1 MPKKGLKN
9 QHSREKREA
18 VFFEAIAEMGNDGV
32 LVCNGKDQIVFAN
45 QVAAEITGYSRNEL
59 VGKGL
64 VALLGGENRA
74 LLEDIQANRSRYGR
88 KFCAEMQ
95 IVTARGKVKEAEVCI
110 APAKSNGKMKTY
122 VYLRDI
128 TERKRFER
136 QIKESE
142 ERYRNLFERVQ
153 HGIFISTKGGRFLD
167 CNPALLEMLGYRS
180 KDEFLKIDITRD
192 LYVNPQDR
200 RTFQRLVERNGF
212 AKDFEVEFK
221 RRDGHKIT
229 ILLTAHPIRNEEGE
243 IIGYQ
248 GLNIDITE
256 RKVMERRV
264 QEAVKRFQKISEMGE
279 EGIMVI
285 DEGNRIIFAN
295 SMATELTGYSNEGL
309 LRMKLTALLNARDR
323 QFLAE
328 MHDQVGLDES
338 RRVCT
343 EMDIRTADG
352 GTKEAEVCIT
362 IARTDAGGMNTYV
375 YLRDITERK
384 RFERD
389 LRASEEKYRTLFE
402 RVRHGLF
409 ISTKEGRFL
418 DCNQALLDMLGYEDK
433 GEFLRIDIARDLY
446 VNPKDRR
453 RFQKLIE
460 KEGFVK
466 DFEVDFK
473 RKNGETITI
482 LLTAHVLR
490 GPDGEVIGYEGL
502 NIDIAERK
510 RMEREL
516 REAND
521 FLTNLI
527 EGSVDGIIATDMR
540 GNILLFNTGAERI
553 LAYQSEEVIGKMNIR
568 ELYPPG
574 VAQEVM
580 QNMRSPDDGEAG
592 KLSSFRVVL
601 RNRSGEWI
609 DCDLSA
615 SLIYDDEGNE
625 ICSVGIF
632 KDLRERL
639 KMEERLQETQQQLL
653 QSEKLAAMGRLT
665 SQIAHELNNPI
676 YGIMN
681 TLELLKTEVPPESKR
696 RKILEMSLSETER
709 LSEILRN
716 MLSFSKPEEE
726 VRRPIDVNELL
737 QGIALFM
744 DKQMSE
750 ANIDI
755 ETRFEPEIPRV
766 MGSTGQ
772 LRQVLLN
779 IIRNAKEAM
788 PQGGILSL
796 ETMRE
801 NRGVVIHIKDTGIG
815 IPEEIRDRIF
825 EAFFTTKHEVKGVGL
840 GLSVCYGIIKDHGG
854 EIHVKSEEGRGSTFS
869 IILPTA

>member
-1 MPKKGLKN
+1 MVTRAKKRIQGDAEWF
-9 QHSREKREA
+9 R
-18 VFFEAIAEMGNDGV
+18 AIAEMGNDGIFV
-32 LVCNGKDQIVFAN
+32 LDQSDRIEFAN
-45 QVAAEITGYSRNEL
+45 TMASVITDMPVNRL
-59 VGKGL
+59 VGRDFKR
-64 VALLGGENRA
+64 LLTREGVRFLKDLFSKSE
-74 LLEDIQANRSRYGR
+74 RSGA
-88 KFCAEMQ
+88 KVCTETELISGAHQ
-95 IVTARGKVKEAEVCI
+95 VKEVEVCV
-110 APAKSNGKMKTY
+110 ATAKATEGEIKTY
-122 VYLRDI
+122 AYVRDI

-136 QIKESE
+136 ELRDSE
-142 ERYRNLFERVQ
+142 RRYRGLFEHVQ
-153 HGIFISTKGGRFLD
+153 HGIFISTRKGRFLN
-167 CNPALLEMLGYRS
+167 CNSALLDMLGYED
-180 KDEFLKIDITRD
+180 KGEFLKIDIARD
-192 LYVNPQDR
+192 LYVRAGDR
-200 RTFQRLVERNGF
+200 RRFQDIVERNGF
-212 AKDFEVEFK
+212 VKDYEVDFK
-221 RRDGHKIT
+221 TRDGRT
-229 ILLTAHPIRNEEGE
+229 ISVLLTAHAIRDAQGQP
-243 IIGYQ
+243 IGYE
-248 GLNIDITE
+248 GLIIDVTD
-256 RKVMERRV
+256 RKRMEAKIR
-264 QEAVKRFQKISEMGE
+264 EATRRFQKISEMGND
-279 EGIMVI
+279 GIIVI

-295 SMATELTGYSNEGL
+295 TMATELTGYLSEEL
-309 LRMKLTALLNARDR
+309 LGTRFTDLLNARDR
-323 QFLAE
+323 KFLAE

-338 RRVCT
+338 KRVCT
-343 EMDIRTADG
+343 EMDILTADG
-352 GTKEAEVCIT
+352 SAKEAEVCIT
-362 IARTDAGGMNTYV
+362 IARPEVGGMNSYV

-389 LRASEEKYRTLFE
+389 LKASEEKYRTLFE

-409 ISTKEGRFL
+409 ISTKAGRFL
-418 DCNQALLDMLGYEDK
+418 ECNQALMDMVGYDDRE
-433 GEFLRIDIARDLY
+433 EFLGIDIARDLY
-446 VNPKDRR
+446 VNPMDRR

-490 GPDGEVIGYEGL
+490 GPDGEVRGYEGL
-502 NIDIAERK
+502 NIDISERK

-580 QNMRSPDDGEAG
+580 QKMRSPDDGEAG

-625 ICSVGIF
+625 IFSVGIF

-681 TLELLKTEVPPESKR
+681 TLELLKTEIPPESKR

-716 MLSFSKPEEE
+716 MLSFSKPEEA

-737 QGIALFM
+737 EGIALFM
-744 DKQMSE
+744 DKQMRE
-750 ANIDI
+750 ANIDV
-755 ETRFEPEIPRV
+755 ETRFEPEVPRV

-796 ETMRE
+796 ETMTHDAR
-801 NRGVVIHIKDTGIG
+801 VVINIRDTGIG
-815 IPEEIRDRIF
+815 IPGEIRDKIF

-840 GLSVCYGIIKDHGG
+840 GLSVCYGIIRDHGG
-854 EIHVKSEEGRGSTFS
+854 DILVESEEGKGSTFS
-869 IILPTA
+869 IILPPA